1 VQQNKGKIES
11 GQRQPDIPVDEAWS
25 MMNELL
31 DANLPVQQADRKGF
45 IIPKRVVS
53 VFKVLGAVGC
63 AAAAFVS
70 FHHWVAPVW
79 SLSEQRQVAEAQVPE
94 FSSSVGL
101 QQVESKVDTL
111 SRVAISTDLKASVV
125 DNAVSSGGAIKPSA
139 QVSIAKKPAG
149 EVVNNE
155 SVTKIS
161 SGNNQQLE
169 VVELKESDSQSFMDS
184 ALIAINEDQM
194 SDQTNVIDSLT
205 VAAETSLPKSKED
218 LALNGKSQDPVSR
231 LAFGLQLPIMVPTQ
245 GSDIYFMQTNGN
257 KQPVMNFIP
266 EFWMSSRIA
275 PMQEVVLTFS
285 PYEKFNT
292 GDLVV
297 DEIYRASD
305 SPRHRHENMML
316 QSKVVLAS
324 GLGLAFTY
332 HYGIDANWQIGAGL
346 GYTRINKALIE
357 EATYADSI
365 PSSTKKVYRSIN
377 PESSEW
383 KYINPNHFT
392 ARLEVLYNYR
402 RWGFGSAI
410 QVPLN
415 QFVES
420 DYQQTSPVN
429 WELMVRYAL
438 WRKV

>member
-31 DANLPVQQADRKGF
+31 DANLPVQQSDKKGF
-45 IIPKRVVS
+45 VIPKRAIVIV
-53 VFKVLGAVGC
+53 KVLGAVGC

-79 SLSEQRQVAEAQVPE
+79 PFSEKHQITEIQTHE
-94 FSSSVGL
+94 FNSSVTL
-101 QQVESKVDTL
+101 QQSESKVDTL
-111 SRVAISTDLKASVV
+111 DRVAISTDFMVPVV
-125 DNAVSSGGAIKPSA
+125 DKEVSGAGVEPLA
-139 QVSIAKKPAG
+139 HVPIAKKSVN
-149 EVVNNE
+149 EVTDSGVVGRMS
-155 SVTKIS
+155 SVDD
-161 SGNNQQLE
+161 QQRE
-169 VVELKESDSQSFMDS
+169 VVELKGSDNQGVADS
-184 ALIAINEDQM
+184 ALIAINDEKVFEK
-194 SDQTNVIDSLT
+194 TNVVDSLIIGG
-205 VAAETSLPKSKED
+205 ATSLPKSKED
-218 LALNGKSQDPVSR
+218 IALNGKSQGSVSR
-231 LAFGLQLPIMVPTQ
+231 LAFGLQLPIMIPTQ

-257 KQPVMNFIP
+257 KQPIMNFIP

-285 PYEKFNT
+285 PYEKFST

-297 DEIYRASD
+297 DEVYRASD
-305 SPRHRHENMML
+305 SPKHRHENMML
-316 QSKVVLAS
+316 QSKVVLTS
-324 GLGLAFTY
+324 GLGLAITY

-357 EATYADSI
+357 ESTYADSI
-365 PSSTKKVYRSIN
+365 PSPTEKIYRSIN
-377 PESSEW
+377 SDSSEW

-392 ARLEVLYNYR
+392 VRLEVLYNYH
-402 RWGFGSAI
+402 RWGFGTAI

-420 DYQQTSPVN
+420 DYPQASPVN
-429 WELMVRYAL
+429 WQLVVRYAL
-438 WRKV
+438 WRKE